1 MGVRKTGSS
10 EAAVSNAKT
19 AIAIDRSEPDGFQA
33 ALICKS
39 GEFISWTVDF
49 GRYCRSDSM
58 SLRMLRSGCSTCTRM
73 PGSRQRYTFSRFGEA
88 GYRLLTAR
96 GGISPTLMV
105 GIDRQARR
113 LSSAIAQRRYGVL
126 RARLWL
132 CRDAGQSGGEMSRV
146 ELTALFLPHPVMQR
160 RRFIL
165 QQRPHH
171 LRRPLSALEDLPA
184 WQVERRVFRM
194 VAGDAAQP
202 MLAQAIDQAADAGPV
217 HGARAHRAG
226 FGGGIEC
233 RLSQHVL

>member
-1 MGVRKTGSS
+1 MGVRKTGRS

-39 GEFISWTVDF
+39 GEFISWTVGF
-49 GRYCRSDSM
+49 GHFCRSDSM
-58 SLRMLRSGCSTCTRM
+58 SLRMLRSGCSTCMRM
-73 PGSRQRYTFSRFGEA
+73 PRNRQRYTFSRFGEA
-88 GYRLLTAR
+88 GYLLSTDGAA
-96 GGISPTLMV
+96 L
-105 GIDRQARR
+105 
-113 LSSAIAQRRYGVL
+113 
-126 RARLWL
+126 L
-132 CRDAGQSGGEMSRV
+132 C
-146 ELTALFLPHPVMQR
+146 PHPVMQR
-160 RRFIL
+160 RCFIL

-171 LRRPLSALEDLPA
+171 LGRPLSALEHLPA

-226 FGGGIEC
+226 FGGRIE
-233 RLSQHVL
+233 RRRGEHVPGKGAAGL